1 MLATW
6 SVILIH
12 FTLPLFI
19 FLGQPMP
26 LLNSQPVI
34 GVFGSEYKDYYNNCV
49 EKSEQQV
56 TEITQLTAALREAE
70 TKLNDVDIYRESLEQ
85 RAEILNSREENL
97 KNRQIAID
105 AREQLLEQRNF
116 DFTSKLEAI
125 SRNGGKA
132 EEILTNNEMLKSRV
146 DYLER
151 KLDEE
156 RISSKQDLEKE
167 REFFRKSLEQEGKAK
182 EKLLDRVNGAN
193 QVLLIL
199 ETITVIVGL
208 LFIGSVGFLYINWFS
223 RKMDSSPRL
232 AVKEVKQDNEALP
245 PV

>member
-1 MLATW
+1 K
-6 SVILIH
+6 
-12 FTLPLFI
+12 
-19 FLGQPMP
+19 
-26 LLNSQPVI
+26 N
-34 GVFGSEYKDYYNNCV
+34 
-49 EKSEQQV
+49 EQQV
-56 TEITQLTAALREAE
+56 TEITQLTAALTEAE

-97 KNRQIAID
+97 KERQIAIET
-105 AREQLLEQRNF
+105 REQLLEQRNF

-125 SRNGGKA
+125 SRNRGKA
-132 EEILTNNEMLKSRV
+132 EEILINNEILKSRV

-151 KLDEE
+151 KLDQE
-156 RISSKQDLEKE
+156 RIFAKEDLEKE
-167 REFFRKSLEQEGKAK
+167 REFFRKNLEQESRAK

-193 QVLLIL
+193 QLLLIL

-208 LFIGSVGFLYINWFS
+208 LFIGSVGFLYVNWFS

-232 AVKEVKQDNEALP
+232 TVKEVKQDNEALP